1 MHYGVYGII
10 SVFISSKQ
18 LQWLRSLRELQ
29 LGATRIGLNMR
40 LAIYRIRQVELE
52 VNTNIVLNKKS
63 RNLTKFYN
71 FAKKLVRPWP
81 DRPTGPVP
89 PALESTR

>member
-10 SVFISSKQ
+10 SVFISSEQ

-40 LAIYRIRQVELE
+40 LATYRIRQVELK
-52 VNTNIVLNKKS
+52 VNNNIVLNK
-63 RNLTKFYN
+63 TKKI
-71 FAKKLVRPWP
+71 ARP
-81 DRPTGPVP
+81 RKM
-89 PALESTR
+89 L

>member
-10 SVFISSKQ
+10 SVFISSKE

-40 LAIYRIRQVELE
+40 LARYRIRQVELE
-52 VNTNIVLNKKS
+52 VNTNIGLNM
-63 RNLTKFYN
+63 RLAT
-71 FAKKLVRPWP
+71 
-81 DRPTGPVP
+81 
-89 PALESTR
+89 